1 MATLDLELHP
11 VFAALHPDGTILLE
25 LAVGDA
31 ENLTKVT
38 MPSSPYSC
46 VLARVIVIPLDLDV
60 LPEIAPQL
68 AGEIDWFVS
77 TVRDR
82 LIARAVQK

>member
-38 MPSSPYSC
+38 MPASDHSLR
-46 VLARVIVIPLDLDV
+46 LARDVLVPLDLDELLDV
-60 LPEIAPQL
+60 APQL
-68 AGEIDWFVS
+68 VGEIDWFVA

-82 LIARAVQK
+82 LIARAVQQ